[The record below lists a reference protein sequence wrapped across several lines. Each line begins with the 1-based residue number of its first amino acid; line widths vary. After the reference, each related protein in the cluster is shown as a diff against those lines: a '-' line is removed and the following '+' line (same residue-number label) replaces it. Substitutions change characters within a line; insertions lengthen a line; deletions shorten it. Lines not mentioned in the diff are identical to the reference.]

1 MVAHRQYLL
10 NRFLL
15 GCIFIGVVMVLI
27 KEKEGFATHYYHLDE
42 LYRSPLLEIKSQ
54 SQEPVNLIKAPKPK
68 VNEEK
73 IVKMKNYSKVGDNYA
88 IHPCNDKGYY
98 NEMCHNFYKPND
110 VVIGPKQ
117 KACQPGFG
125 CRRVGFFCSK
135 ID

>member
-88 IHPCNDKGYY
+88 IHRVMIKVIIMKCVIIFINQMMLLLVPSRKHVNPDL
-98 NEMCHNFYKPND
+98 D
-110 VVIGPKQ
+110 VAV
-117 KACQPGFG
+117 
-125 CRRVGFFCSK
+125 
-135 ID
+135 